1 MTKIPSSPSAE
12 NSSTTT
18 EFIDGKII
26 VTETKVSEYN
36 PSEILSQLEIKLAQQ
51 IQDKADAI
59 KSNDDI
65 IDDLQTQIT
74 EIKAKANL

>member
-1 MTKIPSSPSAE
+1 MTHIPSSPSAQ
-12 NSSTTT
+12 NTSSNT

-36 PSEILSQLEIKLAQQ
+36 PAEILSQLESKLAQQ
-51 IQDKADAI
+51 LKDKADAI

-65 IDDLQTQIT
+65 ILELQDQIA
-74 EIKAKANL
+74 EIKVKANL

>member
-1 MTKIPSSPSAE
+1 MTKIPSLPSAE

-18 EFIDGKII
+18 EFLNGKII

-36 PSEILSQLEIKLAQQ
+36 PAEILEQLEAKLAQQ
-51 IQDKADAI
+51 VQDKADAI

>member
-1 MTKIPSSPSAE
+1 MTHIPSSPSTE
-12 NSSTTT
+12 NTTTNT

-26 VTETKVSEYN
+26 VTETKISEYN
-36 PSEILSQLEIKLAQQ
+36 PAEILEQLEAKLAQQ
-51 IQDKADAI
+51 IKDKADAI

-65 IDDLQTQIT
+65 ILELETQIA